1 MWYPCVVGT
10 KMEETDNSETFS
22 TTYKVWWSLRND
34 LRFRVIRISHALKS
48 LFSLRDTRNLS
59 AIHGSVFDLICRTKS
74 PNNYEWQPSKSN
86 NINYLNNKIKI
97 NLHKRDES
105 SFYVTCSVH

>member
-1 MWYPCVVGT
+1 
-10 KMEETDNSETFS
+10 MEETDNSETLS

-34 LRFRVIRISHALKS
+34 LHFSVIRISHALKS
-48 LFSLRDTRNLS
+48 LFSLRDTHNLS
-59 AIHGSVFDLICRTKS
+59 AIHGRVFDQICRTKS
-74 PNNYEWQPSKSN
+74 PNVYKWQPSESN

-105 SFYVTCSVH
+105 SFYVTCSEN